1 MSTSQLTEVEK
12 ETTQSGHLDGL
23 AGLNLT
29 SLARA
34 LMISRERQ
42 KAARV
47 TLISSLE
54 SWGS

>member
-29 SLARA
+29 SLERA